1 MICITRILAFQDI
14 RQRLDMAAEV
24 LLHAARRLR
33 MRHADAHHDA
43 SSDYRVDMAT
53 ATNLTILARE
63 VYEDSTDRV
72 IMQ

>member
-43 SSDYRVDMAT
+43 SSDYRVDMA
-53 ATNLTILARE
+53 AANNLLVLSRE
-63 VYEDSTDRV
+63 VYQDSTDRV
-72 IMQ
+72 CQ